1 MTDGD
6 TGADVGGGARSA
18 RFPNDANGSRLD
30 HHSPTP
36 PAAVT
41 LANLSVELALGI
53 VEFRRQDLAL
63 INQERADLRR
73 RLDDRL
79 RRADVMRVDKLRRR
93 DDRLRRADVV
103 RADKLRRRDDRLR
116 RADKM
121 RADKLRR
128 LEDRLHHPG
137 VALFEEEVAAARQW
151 WADATRD
158 LAALRQQ
165 SSANSEVISHA
176 EARVVAVQKYANDA
190 QKDLENART
199 AALTAAAEAETH
211 SIEIETE
218 YKEAVAEAEADYNEA
233 VAKTEADYNEAV
245 AKAEADYN
253 EIETEYKEAVVKAKE
268 DYKEAAAKAQAD
280 AEDAL
285 RALDLAEQ
293 AWRECLT
300 AADPHSGFG
309 RSPLFFS
316 FLLD

>member
-79 RRADVMRVDKLRRR
+79 RRADVMRV
-93 DDRLRRADVV
+93 
-103 RADKLRRRDDRLR
+103 DKLRRRDDRLR